1 MFFERWWNPKAWVA
15 NNRATNTRNNDIR
28 GIIVKVYLANGLF
41 SRADVMFNSYIA
53 SVLRQ
58 EFHTLDLFLPQEADI
73 NDKNSYADSVMIA
86 ELDTAK
92 LLESDIL
99 IAVLDG
105 VEIDAGVATEIGI
118 FSTTGKPIIGVY
130 TDVRQLGRDNEQK
143 IQALINDGVENQF
156 MYRNLFT
163 VGVIKK
169 NGKIVNDITE
179 IITELKGHGLT

>member
-1 MFFERWWNPKAWVA
+1 MK
-15 NNRATNTRNNDIR
+15 
-28 GIIVKVYLANGLF
+28 GYLANGLF
-41 SRADVMFNSYIA
+41 SKADIMYNSYVA

-58 EFHTLDLFLPQEADI
+58 EFYSFDLFLPQEAEI

-86 ELDTAK
+86 ELDTQK
-92 LLESDIL
+92 LLEADVL
-99 IAVLDG
+99 IAMIDG

-118 FSTTGKPIIGVY
+118 FSTTGKPIFAVY

-143 IQALINDGVENQF
+143 IQALIDDGVENQF

-169 NGKIVNDITE
+169 NGKIVSDFME
-179 IITELKGHGLT
+179 LITELKGIGVT